1 MTAARHS
8 GKGSSL
14 LIGLIFLAV
23 SLLAGGAGAVTT
35 ERIVADP
42 NSGLAIYGFDPI
54 AYFTDGTPVRGREDV
69 ELIFAGAVWRFR
81 HESDR
86 AAFLAHPDVYAPQFG
101 GYDPVDVAKGRTIP
115 GHPQIWLV
123 RGQRLY
129 LFASERNRA
138 TFARTAPTILVDA
151 FQRWPTLYDGLSE

>member
-1 MTAARHS
+1 M
-8 GKGSSL
+8 
-14 LIGLIFLAV
+14 IGLIFLAA
-23 SLLAGGAGAVTT
+23 SLLAGPAGAGTS

-69 ELIFAGAVWRFR
+69 ELTFAGAVWRFR

-101 GYDPVDVAKGRTIP
+101 GYDPVDVAQGRTIP
-115 GHPQIWLV
+115 GHPQLWLV

-138 TFARTAPTILVDA
+138 TFARTAGVLLVDA
-151 FQRWPTLYDGLSE
+151 YQRWPALHDSLPE

>member
-1 MTAARHS
+1 MRKILLSILAA
-8 GKGSSL
+8 
-14 LIGLIFLAV
+14 
-23 SLLAGGAGAVTT
+23 SLLAGPAGAGTS

-69 ELIFAGAVWRFR
+69 ELIFSDAVWRFR

-101 GYDPVDVAKGRTIP
+101 GYDPVDVAQGRTIP
-115 GHPQIWLV
+115 GHPQLWLV

-138 TFARTAPTILVDA
+138 TFARTAGVLLVDA
-151 FQRWPTLYDGLSE
+151 YQRWPALHDSLPE

>member
-1 MTAARHS
+1 MTAARH
-8 GKGSSL
+8 GRKGSSL
-14 LIGLIFLAV
+14 LIGLIFLAA
-23 SLLAGGAGAVTT
+23 SLAAGAARAVTT

-54 AYFTDGTPVRGREDV
+54 AYFTDGIAVRGKETV
-69 ELIFAGAVWRFR
+69 EVIFGGAVWRFR

-101 GYDPVDVAKGRTIP
+101 GYDPVDVAQGRTIP

-129 LFASERNRA
+129 LFASERNRE
-138 TFARTAPTILVDA
+138 TFNRTATTILVDA
-151 FQRWPTLYDGLSE
+151 FQRWPALYDSLPD